1 LKKSLWIAFALI
13 IGILPGFF
21 LVFNFMFSDIISLK
35 ERVLSFLIVI
45 AAYLILGAAF
55 GLAGSD
61 ISWRWGIWLSLPA
74 IIIASIYSFSEAGTL
89 ALNLA
94 YSASVLG
101 SSAMS
106 SFLAS
111 KLLRKR
117 KQ

>member
-1 LKKSLWIAFALI
+1 MKKSLWIALAII

-21 LVFNFMFSDIISLK
+21 LVFNFMFSDIISLN
-35 ERVLSFLIVI
+35 ERILSFLIVI

-94 YSASVLG
+94 YSASALG